1 MTYVLF
7 ALVVILQPLAQIL
20 EKHGMTQIGR
30 IDRLDLSLIP
40 KLLFNPYVVSGVSLS
55 VVGLGLWL
63 VLLSRANVSYLYP
76 FGAVSYII
84 LAILANRLLG
94 EPLGFTQGL
103 GIGVIVV
110 GAILLNIK

>member
-1 MTYVLF
+1 MTYILF
-7 ALVVILQPLAQIL
+7 ALVVILQPVAQIL
-20 EKHGMTQIGR
+20 EKYGMSQIGR
-30 IDRLDLSLIP
+30 IESVNLSLVP
-40 KLLFNPYVVSGVSLS
+40 KLLFNPF
-55 VVGLGLWL
+55 VVGGVALSFVGLAIWL